1 MRRRTEVGSRC
12 DDCGFRPG
20 DVAPADAA
28 VAARSFARRWREL
41 FAAVTEHEERGSALL
56 VESAVGDV
64 SPVDRAARVVGAFGQ
79 AADDLERIWGQMSP
93 ALASTERNLAGG
105 PSAIVAELGRASER
119 LARAVER
126 FESDQWG
133 RTGLRDGQPVTALD
147 VLRDAVHVGSHELRA
162 CRRALAEACEQPL
175 DESEV
180 DQWAS

>member
-1 MRRRTEVGSRC
+1 MTPRAGARC
-12 DDCGFRPG
+12 DDCGFLPS
-20 DVAPADAA
+20 DVAPSDAA

-56 VESAVGDV
+56 VEPFAGGV

-79 AADDLERIWGQMSP
+79 AADDLERIWAHDSP
-93 ALASTERNLAGG
+93 ALAGTERNLAGG
-105 PSAIVAELGRASER
+105 PSAILAELGRASER
-119 LARAVER
+119 LARAIER

-133 RTGLRDGQPVTALD
+133 RTGLRDDQPITALE
-147 VLRDAVHVGSHELRA
+147 VARDAIHVGSHELRA
-162 CRRALAEACEQPL
+162 CRRGLQEACERPL